1 MKNQAANAQN
11 SSYLYEQK
19 RKLNIKLIEAKQEM
33 VTHDSNYD
41 YKRNMFLAAKEQN
54 RSLLDQYNDL
64 TQKKIQLEKTHRETN
79 TAGQQIEY
87 LRDEI
92 QEIKNE
98 RNQLSNEFDNIMRKP
113 FFAKEF
119 DKDGQSKLQ
128 DLQAQID
135 RLNADN
141 IKVRAQI
148 KKNAENIKDTDSKLK
163 EQ

>member
-1 MKNQAANAQN
+1 
-11 SSYLYEQK
+11 
-19 RKLNIKLIEAKQEM
+19 M

-64 TQKKIQLEKTHRETN
+64 TQKKVALEKTHRETA

-87 LRDEI
+87 IREEI
-92 QEIKNE
+92 QDVKAE
-98 RNQLSNEFDNIMRKP
+98 RNVLSTEFDNIMRKP

-128 DLQAQID
+128 DL
-135 RLNADN
+135 
-141 IKVRAQI
+141 
-148 KKNAENIKDTDSKLK
+148 
-163 EQ
+163 

>member
-1 MKNQAANAQN
+1 MKNQAANSQN

-98 RNQLSNEFDNIMRKP
+98 SRTKTAASTGD
-113 FFAKEF
+113 
-119 DKDGQSKLQ
+119 
-128 DLQAQID
+128 QATTTVQGGN
-135 RLNADN
+135 REYH
-141 IKVRAQI
+141 Q
-148 KKNAENIKDTDSKLK
+148 
-163 EQ
+163 Q